1 MKLRLLYLLTA
12 LLVFNLLLSAQQP
25 PAEVQAAMTAING
38 EQMRPHVKFL
48 ASDLLEGRGTGQRGG
63 ELAAAYIATQFELL
77 GLKPGGPEGSYFQPV
92 PLTGTELQ
100 PASSLVFITPQGER
114 ALTYLEDYVA
124 TAASLRPVQE
134 VDAEVIFVGYGVE
147 APEYTWDDYKGVDV
161 QGKVLLMLVN
171 DPPSDDPKHFGGK
184 ALTYYGRW
192 TYKYEKALEKGA
204 RGAILIHT
212 TPMAGY
218 AWSVVRNSWS
228 GEQHYVRLKPGEPA
242 LAVNGWITEAVARAL
257 LATAG
262 QELDVLL
269 AAAARRDFRPVPL
282 PIRLRAHLESKV
294 RDLET
299 VNALGLVE
307 GTDLK
312 DEVVIYTAHYDHLGV
327 ATPVAGDAIYNGAVD
342 NATGCALLIELARV
356 FANMPRKPRRSL
368 LFIGIA
374 AEEAGLRGS
383 AYYATDP
390 TFPAGKTAFNLNYDA
405 FLLLGRTQD
414 VSLRGIERTSVYPLA
429 QRILA
434 GMNLTLKPDPHPE
447 QGYYYRSDQFS
458 LAKVG
463 VPAIAVV
470 QGLAYVGKP
479 AGWGEAQYESYR
491 TKHYHQP
498 SDAYDPASDFSGLVQ
513 LAQLGLWLGW
523 ELANL
528 PELPRWNPGDEFA
541 AIRDASLKQK
551 Q

>member
-1 MKLRLLYLLTA
+1 MKLRLLSLLTA
-12 LLVFNLLLSAQQP
+12 LLVLNLPLSAQQP
-25 PAEVQAAMTAING
+25 PAEVQVAMNAING
-38 EQMRPHVKFL
+38 EHMRAHVKFL

-63 ELAAAYIATQFELL
+63 ELAVVYIATQFELL
-77 GLKPGGPEGSYFQPV
+77 GLKPGGLEGSYFQAV
-92 PLTGTELQ
+92 PLTGTELK
-100 PASSLVFITPQGER
+100 PSSTFVFASPQGEHV
-114 ALTYLEDYVA
+114 LTYLDDYVA
-124 TAASLRPVQE
+124 TAASLRPVQD

-147 APEYTWDDYKGVDV
+147 APEYNWDDYKGVDV
-161 QGKVLLMLVN
+161 RGKVLLMLVN

-204 RGAILIHT
+204 AGAILIHT

-218 AWSVVRNSWS
+218 AWPVVRNSWS

-242 LAVNGWITEAVARAL
+242 LAVSGWITEAVARSLLKTTGEDLEAL
-257 LATAG
+257 L
-262 QELDVLL
+262 V
-269 AAAARRDFRPVPL
+269 AAARRDFRPVPL

-294 RDLET
+294 RDMET
-299 VNALGLVE
+299 ANVLGLVE

-327 ATPVAGDAIYNGAVD
+327 GTPVDGDAIYNGAVD
-342 NATGCALLIELARV
+342 NATGCALLLELARV
-356 FANMPRKPRRSL
+356 FAAMPRKPRRSI

-383 AYYATDP
+383 AYYATHP
-390 TFPAGKTAFNLNYDA
+390 VLPAGKTAFNLNYDA
-405 FLLLGRTQD
+405 FLMLGRTKD
-414 VSLRGIERTSVYPLA
+414 VTLRGIERTSVYPLA
-429 QRILA
+429 QRILR
-434 GMNLTLKPDPHPE
+434 GMNLTLKPDAHPE

-458 LAKVG
+458 LAKAG

-470 QGLAYVGKP
+470 QGLDYVGKP
-479 AGWGEAQYESYR
+479 EGWGEAQYENYR

-498 SDAYDPASDFSGLVQ
+498 SDAYDPAWDLSGLVQ
-513 LAQLGLWLGW
+513 MAQLGLWLSW
-523 ELANL
+523 EVANL

-541 AIRDASLKQK
+541 AIRETSLKQN
-551 Q
+551 